1 MHFLCDSIPQIDI
14 KADIFI
20 TLFKFKRDKGG
31 IHAHRYFVLGL
42 LSQKLAEQ
50 ITKASVSFNLLNS
63 PVIITLSVN
72 EMACNEYQPAIYI
85 AGRTNNNT

>member
-1 MHFLCDSIPQIDI
+1 MSW
-14 KADIFI
+14 AAV
-20 TLFKFKRDKGG
+20 T
-31 IHAHRYFVLGL
+31 
-42 LSQKLAEQ
+42 KLAEQ

-85 AGRTNNNT
+85 AGRTNNNTLYAGRIIMRPNEKANLFRK

>member
-1 MHFLCDSIPQIDI
+1 MSW
-14 KADIFI
+14 AAV
-20 TLFKFKRDKGG
+20 T
-31 IHAHRYFVLGL
+31 
-42 LSQKLAEQ
+42 KLAEQ